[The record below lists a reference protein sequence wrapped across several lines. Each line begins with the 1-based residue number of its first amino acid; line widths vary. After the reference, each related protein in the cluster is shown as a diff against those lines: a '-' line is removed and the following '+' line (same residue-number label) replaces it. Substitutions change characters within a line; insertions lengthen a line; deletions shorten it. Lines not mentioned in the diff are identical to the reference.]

1 MGSVEEPR
9 SRGVEASP
17 YSLIPHHPDTPTP
30 YPPITRVLRQ
40 ARRQSWLTAYLLLA
54 PALIGLAVFRLYP
67 IALAAWGSLHTTTF
81 GGGARRV
88 FVGLDNYRYLLDF
101 DVFWQS
107 LAVTLKLN
115 LIINPLQIVLALL
128 LAVLA
133 NHRARGILVYRTIFF
148 IPIGISVPI
157 AAIIWQTMVD
167 PNQGLLNALLSAAGL
182 PRQPFL
188 TSADQALWSI
198 IAIAS
203 WKGVSFW
210 MVFLLGGL
218 QAIPGELHEA
228 AMLDGAS
235 ATRRFFEITLPLLR
249 RTLLFVLVTDTAIN
263 LLLFAPIYLLT
274 RGGPELSTNVLM
286 YEAFKT
292 GFVYTDMGLAL
303 AMVMVLLALVLIVV
317 AAEFRLLQTKEA

>member
-1 MGSVEEPR
+1 MSVSDRAIGSDLAPLGR
-9 SRGVEASP
+9 SSRAAE
-17 YSLIPHHPDTPTP
+17 
-30 YPPITRVLRQ
+30 ITRR
-40 ARRQSWLTAYLLLA
+40 ARRQSWPAAYLLLA

-67 IALAAWGSLHTTTF
+67 IGLAAWGSLHTTTF
-81 GGGARRV
+81 GSGAQRV
-88 FVGLDNYRYLLDF
+88 FVGLDNYQYLF
-101 DVFWQS
+101 SNPIFWDS
-107 LAVTLKLN
+107 LWVTLKLN
-115 LIINPLQIVLALL
+115 LVINPVQIVLALL

-133 NHRARGILVYRTIFF
+133 NHKVRGITFYRTIFF

-157 AAIIWQTMVD
+157 AALLWQTMLD
-167 PNQGLLNALLSAAGL
+167 PNSGLLNALLSAAGL

-188 TSADQALWSI
+188 TSADQALWSV

-218 QAIPGELHEA
+218 QAIPFDLHEA

-235 ATRRFFEITLPLLR
+235 ATRRFLQITLPLLK
-249 RTLLFVLVTDTAIN
+249 RTILFVLVTDTAIN
-263 LLLFAPIYLLT
+263 LLLFAPVYLLT

-303 AMVMVLLALVLIVV
+303 AMVMVLLGLVLVVV
-317 AAEFRLLQTKEA
+317 AAEFRLLQTRED

>member
-1 MGSVEEPR
+1 
-9 SRGVEASP
+9 
-17 YSLIPHHPDTPTP
+17 
-30 YPPITRVLRQ
+30 
-40 ARRQSWLTAYLLLA
+40 
-54 PALIGLAVFRLYP
+54 
-67 IALAAWGSLHTTTF
+67 
-81 GGGARRV
+81 
-88 FVGLDNYRYLLDF
+88 
-101 DVFWQS
+101 
-107 LAVTLKLN
+107 LN
-115 LIINPLQIVLALL
+115 LIINPVQIVLALL

-133 NHRARGILVYRTIFF
+133 NQRVPGIALYRTIFF

-157 AAIIWQTMVD
+157 AALLWQTMLD
-167 PNQGLLNALLSAAGL
+167 PNSGLLNALLSAVGL

-188 TSADQALWSI
+188 TSADQALWSV

-210 MVFLLGGL
+210 MVFMLGGL

-235 ATRRFFEITLPLLR
+235 ATRRFFQITLPLLK
-249 RTLLFVLVTDTAIN
+249 RTILFVLVTDTAIN

-292 GFVYTDMGLAL
+292 GFVYTDMGLSL
-303 AMVMVLLALVLIVV
+303 AMVMVLLGLVLVVV
-317 AAEFRLLQTKEA
+317 AAEFRLLQSRED

>member
-1 MGSVEEPR
+1 MTH
-9 SRGVEASP
+9 SP
-17 YSLIPHHPDTPTP
+17 QPATQNLSPHHAFIPTFS
-30 YPPITRVLRQ
+30 ILQR

-54 PALIGLAVFRLYP
+54 PALIGLAIFRLYP
-67 IALAAWGSLHTTTF
+67 IAIAAWGSLHATTF
-81 GGGARRV
+81 GGGAQRV

-115 LIINPLQIVLALL
+115 LVINPVQIVLALL

-133 NHRARGILVYRTIFF
+133 NQRVPGIAVYRTIFF
-148 IPIGISVPI
+148 IPIGVSVPI
-157 AAIIWQTMVD
+157 AALLWQTMLN
-167 PNQGLLNALLSAAGL
+167 PNSGLLNALLSAVGL

-188 TSADQALWSI
+188 TSADQALWSV

-210 MVFLLGGL
+210 MVFMLGGL

-235 ATRRFFEITLPLLR
+235 ATRRFFQITLPLLK
-249 RTLLFVLVTDTAIN
+249 RTILFVLVTDTAIN

-292 GFVYTDMGLAL
+292 GFVYTDMGLSL
-303 AMVMVLLALVLIVV
+303 AMVMVLLGLVLVVV
-317 AAEFRLLQTKEA
+317 AAEFRLLQSRED

>member
-1 MGSVEEPR
+1 MTH
-9 SRGVEASP
+9 SP
-17 YSLIPHHPDTPTP
+17 QPATQHLSPHHAFIPAF
-30 YPPITRVLRQ
+30 PILRR

-54 PALIGLAVFRLYP
+54 PALIGLAIFRLYP
-67 IALAAWGSLHTTTF
+67 IAIAAWGSLHATTF
-81 GGGARRV
+81 GGGAQRV

-115 LIINPLQIVLALL
+115 LVINPVQIVLALL

-133 NHRARGILVYRTIFF
+133 NQRVPGIALYRTIFF

-157 AAIIWQTMVD
+157 AALLWQTMLN
-167 PNQGLLNALLSAAGL
+167 PNSGLLNALLSAVGL

-188 TSADQALWSI
+188 TSADQALWSL

-210 MVFLLGGL
+210 MVFMLGGL

-235 ATRRFFEITLPLLR
+235 ATRRFFQITLPLLK
-249 RTLLFVLVTDTAIN
+249 RTILFVLVTDTAIN

-292 GFVYTDMGLAL
+292 GFVYTDMGLSL
-303 AMVMVLLALVLIVV
+303 AMVMVLLGLVLVVV
-317 AAEFRLLQTKEA
+317 AAEFRLLQSRED

>member
-1 MGSVEEPR
+1 MLP
-9 SRGVEASP
+9 
-17 YSLIPHHPDTPTP
+17 ITPSAQH
-30 YPPITRVLRQ
+30 PITRLLQQ
-40 ARRQSWLTAYLLLA
+40 AKRQSWPTAYLLLA
-54 PALIGLAVFRLYP
+54 PALIGLVVFRLYP

-81 GGGARRV
+81 GGGAQRV
-88 FVGLDNYRYLLDF
+88 FVGLDNYRYLLDYG
-101 DVFWQS
+101 VFWDS
-107 LAVTLKLN
+107 LWVTLRLN
-115 LIINPLQIVLALL
+115 LIINPLQIALAML

-133 NHRARGILVYRTIFF
+133 NHKVRGITAYRTIFF

-157 AAIIWQTMVD
+157 AALIWQTMLD
-167 PNQGLLNALLSAAGL
+167 PNSGLLNAMLSAVGL

-210 MVFLLGGL
+210 MIFLLGGL
-218 QAIPGELHEA
+218 QGIPGELHEA

-235 ATRRFFEITLPLLR
+235 AARRFFQITLPLLK
-249 RTLLFVLVTDTAIN
+249 RTILFVLVTDTAIN

-292 GFVYTDMGLAL
+292 GFVYTDMGLSL
-303 AMVMVLLALVLIVV
+303 AMVMVLLALVLLVV
-317 AAEFRLLQTKEA
+317 AAEFRLLQTKEE

>member
-1 MGSVEEPR
+1 MAATQHLS
-9 SRGVEASP
+9 
-17 YSLIPHHPDTPTP
+17 PHHAFIPT
-30 YPPITRVLRQ
+30 ISILRR

-54 PALIGLAVFRLYP
+54 PALIGLAIFRLYP
-67 IALAAWGSLHTTTF
+67 IAIAAWGSLHATTF
-81 GGGARRV
+81 GGGAQRV

-115 LIINPLQIVLALL
+115 LVINPVQIVLALL

-133 NHRARGILVYRTIFF
+133 NQRVPGIALYRTIFF

-157 AAIIWQTMVD
+157 AALLWQTMLD
-167 PNQGLLNALLSAAGL
+167 PNSGLLNALLSAVGL

-188 TSADQALWSI
+188 TSADQALWSL

-210 MVFLLGGL
+210 MVFMLGGL

-235 ATRRFFEITLPLLR
+235 ATRRFFQITLPLLK
-249 RTLLFVLVTDTAIN
+249 RTILFVLVTDTAIN
-263 LLLFAPIYLLT
+263 LLLFAPVYLLT

-303 AMVMVLLALVLIVV
+303 AMVMVLLGLVLVVV
-317 AAEFRLLQTKEA
+317 AAEFRLLQSRED

>member
-1 MGSVEEPR
+1 VSRQSSVAGGAAAQQP
-9 SRGVEASP
+9 SP
-17 YSLIPHHPDTPTP
+17 ISQHPSA
-30 YPPITRVLRQ
+30 ITLVGR
-40 ARRQSWLTAYLLLA
+40 ARRQSWATAYLLLA
-54 PALIGLAVFRLYP
+54 PALIGLAIFRLYP

-81 GGGARRV
+81 GGGAQRV
-88 FVGLDNYRYLLDF
+88 FVGLDNYRYLIDNPI
-101 DVFWQS
+101 FWES
-107 LAVTLKLN
+107 LGVTLKLN
-115 LIINPLQIVLALL
+115 LVINPLQIVLALL

-133 NHRARGILVYRTIFF
+133 NHRIRGLAFYRTIFF

-157 AAIIWQTMVD
+157 AALLWQTMLD
-167 PNQGLLNALLSAAGL
+167 PNAGLLNALLSAVGL

-198 IAIAS
+198 VAIAS

-210 MVFLLGGL
+210 MVFLLAGL
-218 QAIPGELHEA
+218 QAIPSELHEA

-235 ATRRFFEITLPLLR
+235 ATRRFFQITIPLLR
-249 RTLLFVLVTDTAIN
+249 RTILFVLVTDTAIN

-303 AMVMVLLALVLIVV
+303 AMVMVLLGLVLLVV
-317 AAEFRLLQTKEA
+317 AAEFRLLQTQEG

>member
-1 MGSVEEPR
+1 M
-9 SRGVEASP
+9 
-17 YSLIPHHPDTPTP
+17 
-30 YPPITRVLRQ
+30 
-40 ARRQSWLTAYLLLA
+40 
-54 PALIGLAVFRLYP
+54 
-67 IALAAWGSLHTTTF
+67 
-81 GGGARRV
+81 
-88 FVGLDNYRYLLDF
+88 
-101 DVFWQS
+101 
-107 LAVTLKLN
+107 
-115 LIINPLQIVLALL
+115 INPVQIVLALL

-133 NHRARGILVYRTIFF
+133 NHKVRGITFYRTIFF

-157 AAIIWQTMVD
+157 AALLWQTMLD
-167 PNQGLLNALLSAAGL
+167 PNSGLLNALLSAVGL

-188 TSADQALWSI
+188 TSADQALWSV

-218 QAIPGELHEA
+218 QAIPFDLHEA

-235 ATRRFFEITLPLLR
+235 ATRRFLQITLPLLK
-249 RTLLFVLVTDTAIN
+249 RTILFVLVTDTAIN
-263 LLLFAPIYLLT
+263 LLLFAPVYLLT

-303 AMVMVLLALVLIVV
+303 AMVMVLLGLVLVVV
-317 AAEFRLLQTKEA
+317 AAEFRLLQTREDAGCRHDRSPLPNASCFTSSTYSSASLWWDHCCGRWRRRSGPGTRFLSSSCPFHSRRSTQRLRPSRPIA

>member
-1 MGSVEEPR
+1 MIS
-9 SRGVEASP
+9 SP
-17 YSLIPHHPDTPTP
+17 QPATQRLSPHHAFTPASS
-30 YPPITRVLRQ
+30 ILRQ

-54 PALIGLAVFRLYP
+54 PALIGLAIFRLYP
-67 IALAAWGSLHTTTF
+67 IAIAAWGSLHATTF
-81 GGGARRV
+81 GGGAQRV

-115 LIINPLQIVLALL
+115 LIINPVQIVLALL

-133 NHRARGILVYRTIFF
+133 NQRVPGIALYRTIFF

-157 AAIIWQTMVD
+157 AALLWQTMLN
-167 PNQGLLNALLSAAGL
+167 PNSGLLNALLSAVGL

-188 TSADQALWSI
+188 TSADQALWSV

-210 MVFLLGGL
+210 MVFMLGGL

-235 ATRRFFEITLPLLR
+235 ATRRFFQITLPLLK
-249 RTLLFVLVTDTAIN
+249 RTILFVLVTDTAIN

-292 GFVYTDMGLAL
+292 GFVYTDMGLSL
-303 AMVMVLLALVLIVV
+303 AMVMVLLGLVLVVV
-317 AAEFRLLQTKEA
+317 AAEFRLLQSRED

>member
-1 MGSVEEPR
+1 MSQTLQPS
-9 SRGVEASP
+9 SRLLSP
-17 YSLIPHHPDTPTP
+17 VTRHPSPSL
-30 YPPITRVLRQ
+30 LRR
-40 ARRQSWLTAYLLLA
+40 ARRQSWLAAYLFLA
-54 PALIGLAVFRLYP
+54 PAVLGLAIFRLYP

-81 GGGARRV
+81 GGGAQRV
-88 FVGLDNYRYLLDF
+88 FVGLDNYRYLLDY

-107 LAVTLKLN
+107 LIVTLKLN
-115 LIINPLQIVLALL
+115 LVINPLQIGLALL

-133 NHRARGILVYRTIFF
+133 NQRVSGITVYRTIFF

-157 AAIIWQTMVD
+157 AALLWQTMLD
-167 PNQGLLNALLSAAGL
+167 PNTGLLNALLSAVGL

-188 TSADQALWSI
+188 TSADQALWAV

-235 ATRRFFEITLPLLR
+235 ATRRFFQITLPLLK
-249 RTLLFVLVTDTAIN
+249 RTILFVLVTDTAIN

-303 AMVMVLLALVLIVV
+303 AMVMVLLGLVLVVV
-317 AAEFRLLQTKEA
+317 AAEFRLLQTGED

>member
-1 MGSVEEPR
+1 MTHSPQP
-9 SRGVEASP
+9 ATQPLSP
-17 YSLIPHHPDTPTP
+17 YHAFIPASS
-30 YPPITRVLRQ
+30 ILRR

-54 PALIGLAVFRLYP
+54 PALIGLAIFRLYP
-67 IALAAWGSLHTTTF
+67 IAIAAWGSLHATTF
-81 GGGARRV
+81 GGGAQRV

-115 LIINPLQIVLALL
+115 LVINPVQIVLALL

-133 NHRARGILVYRTIFF
+133 NQRVPGIALYRTIFF

-157 AAIIWQTMVD
+157 AALLWQTMLD
-167 PNQGLLNALLSAAGL
+167 PNSGLLNALLSAVGL

-188 TSADQALWSI
+188 TSADQALWSV

-210 MVFLLGGL
+210 MVFMLGGL

-235 ATRRFFEITLPLLR
+235 ATRRFFQITLPLLK
-249 RTLLFVLVTDTAIN
+249 RTILFVLVTDTAIN

-303 AMVMVLLALVLIVV
+303 AMVMVLLGLVLVVV
-317 AAEFRLLQTKEA
+317 AAEFRLLQSRED

>member
-1 MGSVEEPR
+1 MMQSLQPGTQPL
-9 SRGVEASP
+9 SP
-17 YSLIPHHPDTPTP
+17 QH
-30 YPPITRVLRQ
+30 PITLSPSLLQR
-40 ARRQSWLTAYLLLA
+40 ARRQSWLAAYLFLA
-54 PALIGLAVFRLYP
+54 PALLGLAIFRLYP

-81 GGGARRV
+81 GGGAQRV
-88 FVGLDNYRYLLDF
+88 FVGLDNYRYLLDY

-107 LAVTLKLN
+107 LTVTLKLN
-115 LIINPLQIVLALL
+115 LVINPLQIGLALL

-133 NHRARGILVYRTIFF
+133 NQRVSGITFYRTIFF

-157 AAIIWQTMVD
+157 AALLWQTMLD
-167 PNQGLLNALLSAAGL
+167 PNTGLLNALLSAVGL

-188 TSADQALWSI
+188 TSADQALWAVV
-198 IAIAS
+198 AIAS

-235 ATRRFFEITLPLLR
+235 ATRRFFQITLPLLK
-249 RTLLFVLVTDTAIN
+249 RTILFVLVTDTAIN

-303 AMVMVLLALVLIVV
+303 AMVMVLLGLVLVVV
-317 AAEFRLLQTKEA
+317 AAEFRLLQTGED

>member
-1 MGSVEEPR
+1 MANSQQPIALAPVT
-9 SRGVEASP
+9 
-17 YSLIPHHPDTPTP
+17 HHPSPA
-30 YPPITRVLRQ
+30 TRLFQQ

-54 PALIGLAVFRLYP
+54 PALLGLAIFRLYP

-81 GGGARRV
+81 GGGAQRV

-101 DVFWQS
+101 DIFWQS
-107 LAVTLKLN
+107 LWVTLKLN
-115 LIINPLQIVLALL
+115 LVINPLQIALALL

-133 NHRARGILVYRTIFF
+133 NHKVRGIIAYRTIFF

-157 AAIIWQTMVD
+157 AALIWQTMLD
-167 PNQGLLNALLSAAGL
+167 PNQGLLNAMLSAVGL

-198 IAIAS
+198 VAIAS

-210 MVFLLGGL
+210 MLFLLGGL
-218 QAIPGELHEA
+218 QGIPGDLHEA

-235 ATRRFFEITLPLLR
+235 AVQRFFQITLPLLK
-249 RTLLFVLVTDTAIN
+249 RTILFVLVTDTAIN

-303 AMVMVLLALVLIVV
+303 AMVMTLLALVLVVV
-317 AAEFRLLQTKEA
+317 AAEFRLMQTKEA

>member
-1 MGSVEEPR
+1 
-9 SRGVEASP
+9 
-17 YSLIPHHPDTPTP
+17 
-30 YPPITRVLRQ
+30 
-40 ARRQSWLTAYLLLA
+40 
-54 PALIGLAVFRLYP
+54 LIGLAIFRLYP
-67 IALAAWGSLHTTTF
+67 IALAAWGSLHATTF
-81 GGGARRV
+81 GGGAQRV
-88 FVGLDNYRYLLDF
+88 FVGLDNYRYLLDY

-107 LAVTLKLN
+107 LWVTLKLN
-115 LIINPLQIVLALL
+115 LVINPVQVVLALL
-128 LAVLA
+128 LAVMA
-133 NHRARGILVYRTIFF
+133 NYRIRGITFYRTIFF

-157 AAIIWQTMVD
+157 AALLWQTMLD
-167 PNQGLLNALLSAAGL
+167 PNSGLLNALFSAVGL

-188 TSADQALWSI
+188 TSPDQALWSV

-210 MVFLLGGL
+210 MVFLLAGL

-235 ATRRFFEITLPLLR
+235 ATRRFFEITIPLLR
-249 RTLLFVLVTDTAIN
+249 RTILFVLVTDTAIN

-303 AMVMVLLALVLIVV
+303 AMVMVLLGLVLVVV
-317 AAEFRLLQTKEA
+317 AAEFRLLQVRED